1 MKIEF
6 SLNDI
11 NKAVLLLSEK
21 LIHPIVCFNGN
32 LGAGKTTFIRQ
43 LCLEWG
49 VMDNIS
55 SPTFSIINQYKS
67 TSKGSVFH
75 FDFYRMED
83 AKEAMD
89 IGVEEYLDSGQ
100 ICLIEWGNKIE
111 SLLPQENIHIVE
123 ISLAADNKRVLELKK

>member
-6 SLNDI
+6 SLKEI
-11 NKAVLLLSEK
+11 NKAVVLLNEK
-21 LIHPIVCFNGN
+21 LIHPIVCFNGG

-100 ICLIEWGNKIE
+100 ICLIEWGEKIE

>member
-6 SLNDI
+6 SLKEI
-11 NKAVLLLSEK
+11 NKAVVLLNEK
-21 LIHPIVCFNGN
+21 LIYPIVCFNGD

-49 VMDNIS
+49 VVDNIS

-67 TSKGSVFH
+67 TLKGSVFH

-100 ICLIEWGNKIE
+100 ICLIEWGEKIE

>member
-6 SLNDI
+6 SLKEI
-11 NKAVLLLSEK
+11 NKAVVLLNEK
-21 LIHPIVCFNGN
+21 LIYPIVCFNGD

-67 TSKGSVFH
+67 TLKGSVFH

-100 ICLIEWGNKIE
+100 ICLIEWGEKIE

>member
-6 SLNDI
+6 NLNEI
-11 NKAVLLLSEK
+11 NKAVVLLNEK
-21 LIHPIVCFNGN
+21 LIHPIVCFNGD

-67 TSKGSVFH
+67 PSKGNVFH
-75 FDFYRMED
+75 FDFYRIED
-83 AKEAMD
+83 TKEAMD

-100 ICLIEWGNKIE
+100 ICLIEWGDKIK

-123 ISLAADNKRVLELKK
+123 ISLAAVNKRVLELKK

>member
-6 SLNDI
+6 SLKEI
-11 NKAVLLLSEK
+11 NKAVVLLNEK
-21 LIHPIVCFNGN
+21 LIHPIVCFNGD

-49 VMDNIS
+49 VVDNIS

-67 TSKGSVFH
+67 TLKGSVFH

-100 ICLIEWGNKIE
+100 ICLIEWGEKIE

-123 ISLAADNKRVLELKK
+123 ISLTADNKRVLELKK

>member
-6 SLNDI
+6 SLKEI
-11 NKAVLLLSEK
+11 NKAVVLLNEK
-21 LIHPIVCFNGN
+21 LIHPIVCFNGD

-49 VMDNIS
+49 VVDNIS

-67 TSKGSVFH
+67 TLKGSVFH

-100 ICLIEWGNKIE
+100 ICLIEWGEKIK

>member
-6 SLNDI
+6 SLNEI
-11 NKAVLLLSEK
+11 NKAVVLLSEK
-21 LIHPIVCFNGN
+21 LIHPIVYFNGD

-67 TSKGSVFH
+67 TSKGSIFH

-89 IGVEEYLDSGQ
+89 VGVEEYLDSGQ
-100 ICLIEWGNKIE
+100 ICLIEWGEKIE

-123 ISLAADNKRVLELKK
+123 ISFTSDNKRVLELKK

>member
-6 SLNDI
+6 SLKEI
-11 NKAVLLLSEK
+11 NKAVVLLNEK
-21 LIHPIVCFNGN
+21 LIHPIVCFNGD

-49 VMDNIS
+49 VVDNIS

-67 TSKGSVFH
+67 TLKGSVFH

-100 ICLIEWGNKIE
+100 ICLIEWGDKIE

>member
-6 SLNDI
+6 SLNEI
-11 NKAVLLLSEK
+11 NKAVVLLSEK
-21 LIHPIVCFNGN
+21 LIHPIICFNGD

-43 LCLEWG
+43 LCLKWG

-100 ICLIEWGNKIE
+100 ICLIEWGEKIE
-111 SLLPQENIHIVE
+111 SLLPQENIHIIE
-123 ISLAADNKRVLELKK
+123 ISLTADNKRVLELKK

>member
-1 MKIEF
+1 MKIQF
-6 SLNDI
+6 SLKEI
-11 NKAVLLLSEK
+11 NKAVVLLNEK
-21 LIHPIVCFNGN
+21 LIHPIVCFNGD

-49 VMDNIS
+49 VVDNIS

-67 TSKGSVFH
+67 TLKGSVFH

-100 ICLIEWGNKIE
+100 ICLIEWGEKIE

>member
-6 SLNDI
+6 SLKEI
-11 NKAVLLLSEK
+11 NKAVVLLNEK
-21 LIHPIVCFNGN
+21 LTHPIVCFNGD

-100 ICLIEWGNKIE
+100 ICLIEWGEKIE

>member
-6 SLNDI
+6 SLNEI
-11 NKAVLLLSEK
+11 NNAVVLLSEK
-21 LIHPIVCFNGN
+21 LIHPIVCFNGD

-100 ICLIEWGNKIE
+100 ICLIEWGDKIE

>member
-6 SLNDI
+6 SLNEI
-11 NKAVLLLSEK
+11 NKAVELLNEK
-21 LIHPIVCFNGN
+21 LIHPIVCFNGD

-49 VMDNIS
+49 VIDNIS

-67 TSKGSVFH
+67 ASKGSVFH

-83 AKEAMD
+83 AKEALD

-100 ICLIEWGNKIE
+100 ICLIEWGEKIE

>member
-6 SLNDI
+6 SLKEI
-11 NKAVLLLSEK
+11 NKAVVLLNEK
-21 LIHPIVCFNGN
+21 LIPPIVCFNGD

-49 VMDNIS
+49 VVDNIS

-67 TSKGSVFH
+67 TLKGSVFH

-100 ICLIEWGNKIE
+100 ICLIEWGEKIE

>member
-6 SLNDI
+6 SLNEI
-11 NKAVLLLSEK
+11 NKAVVLLNEK
-21 LIHPIVCFNGN
+21 LIHPIVCFNGD

-100 ICLIEWGNKIE
+100 ICLIEWGDKIE

>member
-6 SLNDI
+6 SLNEI
-11 NKAVLLLSEK
+11 NKAVVLLNEK
-21 LIHPIVCFNGN
+21 LIHPIVCFNGD

-67 TSKGSVFH
+67 PSKGNVFH
-75 FDFYRMED
+75 FDFYRIED
-83 AKEAMD
+83 TKEAMD

-100 ICLIEWGNKIE
+100 ICLIEWGDKIK

-123 ISLAADNKRVLELKK
+123 ISLAAVNKRVLELKK

>member
-6 SLNDI
+6 SLKEI
-11 NKAVLLLSEK
+11 NKAVVLLNEK
-21 LIHPIVCFNGN
+21 LIHPIVCFNGD

-49 VMDNIS
+49 VVDNIS

-100 ICLIEWGNKIE
+100 ICLIEWGDKIE
-111 SLLPQENIHIVE
+111 SLLPQENIHIIE
-123 ISLAADNKRVLELKK
+123 ISLAPDNKRVLELKK